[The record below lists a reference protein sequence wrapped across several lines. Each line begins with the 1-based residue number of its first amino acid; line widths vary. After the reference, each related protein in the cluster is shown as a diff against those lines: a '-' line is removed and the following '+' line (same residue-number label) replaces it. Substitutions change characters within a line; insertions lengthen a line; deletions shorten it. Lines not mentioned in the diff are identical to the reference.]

1 MRMNRFDPAPGRP
14 LWLTT
19 LADLSLL
26 LVGFFVFLQAAQAVD
41 KRALTAGIRAGFDA
55 EPIPMT
61 VERAVIDGF
70 APGSAALPPGSA
82 NSVEFV
88 RGAAADRRIAV
99 TLTGGTDGPEAGKD
113 VDPTTGSAA
122 ILATDRARAVAALLV
137 REGAATPAQIAFAP
151 PGTGGRG
158 VFIDLG
164 FAGERQAVAD
174 RQAPLAAP
182 ADGAETK

>member
-1 MRMNRFDPAPGRP
+1 MRMNRFDTAPGRP

-55 EPIPMT
+55 QPIPMT
-61 VERAVIDGF
+61 VDRAVIDGF
-70 APGSAALPPGSA
+70 AAGSAALPAGTAS
-82 NSVEFV
+82 SVDFV

-99 TLTGGTDGPEAGKD
+99 TLTGGTDGD
-113 VDPTTGSAA
+113 VDPATGSAA

-182 ADGAETK
+182 ADGAEK